1 MKRVLLVCILIL
13 FSAPAMA
20 DPMDVAGRWLTQDK
34 DAIIEIHD
42 CGDGTP
48 CGTLVWA
55 AIKPGGPKTDRRNP
69 DETLRDRPI
78 LGMTMIWGF
87 SQDGQKWRSG
97 KIYNAGNGKTYGS
110 GLSIAVDG
118 SLALK
123 GCLGPFCKTQRWTR
137 VPDHD
142 DRGLL
147 ASSAH

>member
-1 MKRVLLVCILIL
+1 M
-13 FSAPAMA
+13 PAAA

-34 DAIIEIHD
+34 DAIIKIFD

-55 AIKPGGPKTDRRNP
+55 ATKPGGPKTDVRNP
-69 DETLRDRPI
+69 DETLRGRPI

-87 SQDGQKWRSG
+87 TRDGETWRRG

-110 GLSIAVDG
+110 GLAVSDDG
-118 SLALK
+118 ALALK

-147 ASSAH
+147 ASTAH